1 MVTRSDYQKDAV
13 DACLSVM
20 IEVMTILGEFR
31 DHIVLIGGWVP
42 FFLLKEK
49 QNEHTGSLDIDLA
62 FDFKNIS
69 MQTYR
74 TILQLLKQHEYQQ
87 GVQPFIFYREV
98 KTSVGKVIRVQI
110 DLLSGEYGGTG
121 HSHRTQKIQD
131 ARARKARG
139 SDLVFEDY
147 STIKISGKMPDGAEN
162 EIIIKIANVVPFLVM
177 KGMVLWETYKEK
189 HAYDIYFIVRNFPG
203 GINALADQFKPVLP
217 NRLVQEGLGKIRSK
231 FEKINSIG
239 PKWIV
244 NFEGIA
250 DEESKELIQRD
261 AFERINALLD
271 RLSISP
277 YIE

>member
-74 TILQLLKQHEYQQ
+74 TILQLLKQHKYEQ
-87 GVQPFIFYREV
+87 GVQPFIFYREI
-98 KTSVGKVIRVQI
+98 KTAGGKAIRVQI

-121 HSHRTQKIQD
+121 RSHRTQKVQD

-162 EIIIKIANVVPFLVM
+162 EIMIKIANVVPFLVM
-177 KGMVLWETYKEK
+177 KGMVLWEAYKEK

-203 GINALADQFKPVLP
+203 GIDGLADQFKPVLS
-217 NRLVQEGLGKIRSK
+217 NRLVQEGLGKIRGK

-244 NFEGIA
+244 NFEGID
-250 DEESKELIQRD
+250 DEEAKELIQRD
-261 AFERINALLD
+261 AFERVKALLD

>member
-1 MVTRSDYQKDAV
+1 MTRSDYQKDAV

-31 DHIVLIGGWVP
+31 DNIVLIGGWVP

-49 QNEHTGSLDIDLA
+49 QDEHTGSLDIDLA

-69 MQTYR
+69 TQTYR
-74 TILQLLKQHEYQQ
+74 TILHLLKQHEYQQ
-87 GVQPFIFYREV
+87 DEQPFIFYREV
-98 KTSVGKVIRVQI
+98 KTVGGRVIRVQL

-121 HSHRTQKIQD
+121 RSHRTQKIQD
-131 ARARKARG
+131 AKARKARG

-162 EIIIKIANVVPFLVM
+162 EIMIKIANAVPFLVM

-203 GINALADQFKPVLP
+203 GIEKLADQFKPVLS

-244 NFEGIA
+244 NFEGIDD
-250 DEESKELIQRD
+250 DEAKDMMQRD
-261 AFERINALLD
+261 AFERVNALLD
-271 RLSISP
+271 RLKISA
-277 YIE
+277 YTN

>member
-20 IEVMTILGEFR
+20 IEVMTYLGAFH

-49 QNEHTGSLDIDLA
+49 QDEHTGSLDIDLA

-98 KTSVGKVIRVQI
+98 KTAGGKTIRVQL

-121 HSHRTQKIQD
+121 RSHRTQAIQD
-131 ARARKARG
+131 AKARKVRG
-139 SDLVFEDY
+139 SDLVFNDC

-162 EIIIKIANVVPFLVM
+162 EITIKIDNAVPFLAM
-177 KGMVLWETYKEK
+177 KGMVLWEAYKEK

-203 GINALADQFKPVLP
+203 GIDKLADQFEPVLS

-231 FEKINSIG
+231 FEKINSIR

-244 NFEGIA
+244 NFEGID
-250 DEESKELIQRD
+250 DEEAKEMMQRD
-261 AFERINALLD
+261 AFERVNALLD
-271 RLSISP
+271 RLAISP
-277 YIE
+277 YNE